1 MLLRVIVV
9 LSGSNRPRS
18 RTLQVARA
26 VLPLLVAE
34 GAEPHLIN
42 LEDLPAD
49 LFVPASYGNPPPS
62 FRTYQDAILS
72 AQGVLTVVPEYNGS
86 YPGALKYFIDLLKFP
101 ESLRGVPAGFIGV
114 ATGEWGG
121 LRAVEQLQMVF
132 RYRRAHLFGHAV
144 FVREVHKVLD
154 AAGRIADA
162 KVEERFKDMIHG
174 FVGFCRQ
181 VHVSS
186 PALPPPPPA

>member
-1 MLLRVIVV
+1 MLRGVIVV

-18 RTLQVARA
+18 RTLLVAKA
-26 VLPLLVAE
+26 VVPLLAAE

-42 LEDLPAD
+42 LEELPND
-49 LFVPASYGNPPPS
+49 LFVPSSYGNPPPS
-62 FRTYQDAILS
+62 FRPYQEAIL
-72 AQGVLTVVPEYNGS
+72 AAKGVLTVVPEYNGS

-101 ESLRGVPAGFIGV
+101 ESLQGVPAGFIGV

-144 FVREVHKVLD
+144 FVREVHKTLD
-154 AAGRIADA
+154 PSGKITDA
-162 KVEERFKDMIHG
+162 KMEERLRDMIHG

-181 VHVSS
+181 IHGSG
-186 PALPPPPPA
+186 AAPPPAPPS